1 MATRLQYQQA
11 VNRASTDVRAKTQT
25 LNEAQIALAQSQSI
39 LADLQ
44 SRSAPNTQSILNA
57 QLAVQREQNRVKV
70 AGIELNQART
80 TLTSAQLELN
90 SPDTV
95 FDPDPPPKAS
105 DSVNLTPEQRNRLD
119 QINEDRINKDLD
131 PLLPG
136 DAAALAAVNASFSAE
151 QATRDRE
158 TSTNSTVPVTDPAP
172 VQSLTPSQR
181 GEPLID
187 PDNGQVLGYLNNE
200 TGEIS
205 EVGTPVTA
213 NSPTTP
219 AQAASSNTAADQVAN
234 TQGSVANQETL
245 KDQSLRV
252 WNELL
257 VENGAAPVGID
268 DPKFNASYERRIASD
283 PALAALAADE
293 ERSNVEAG
301 RNTGTSTSD
310 FIQSTELS
318 EEQASRV
325 TGGGESDED
334 YDEFQTLP
342 GSDGVDGNPPQL
354 REGWTADG
362 GYAVNI
368 SGVIQPPNSP
378 SNTQVVQATSNI
390 PASYVP
396 SPNPLHAYASYTYG
410 MSLHVMTDQ
419 EYTGLVNNPGSR
431 FKPKITVISS
441 ANRYNTSG
449 GTRDPAFAED
459 FYFQEFKMS
468 TVIGLNHE
476 SRGGNTVNISFTLVE
491 PYGMSLINRLLD
503 LAVRLKKP
511 NYVDIPYLLEINFFG
526 ADDTGKY
533 ANLENQTKLIPVR
546 LLTIKFKTTTRG
558 SEYQVTAIPYPHV
571 ASLQSLSATKAN
583 FEITSRTVGD
593 FFKSKASDSA
603 QVAQSISDTQRDQR
617 QQQDV
622 NARAQAAAT
631 ANGGPALALSKPAP
645 AKVVSSSFTDA
656 FNIWNTQSVSHGMM
670 KIADEI
676 SFEIDPEIANA
687 KVVEPTKANPNN
699 VAIQTDGSLPEEQAS
714 SAANTSAGSKNN
726 ISNPNAPKAAG
737 ADFTRSIFNINA
749 GTSIITVLNNII
761 INSTFITDQLAN
773 SETKPNQVN
782 SATGIKKA
790 TGGKQNVKWFKI
802 TTKVELKGYDSG
814 RGYSAKKLTYFVKAY
829 THYNVS
835 SPDAPK
841 SQPVGSVKNYDYI
854 YTGKNNDIIDFN
866 IEFNYLYNTLAVSD
880 RSKQL
885 ALTTNP
891 QAGSV
896 NQTSGNAPIIHNFNV
911 TPTQMNIQSGH
922 QTVLTGGYEET
933 SGKQQAAVLAENI
946 YTGSAGDMLNCQIKI
961 LGDPQFIKQDEILFP
976 PNKIPQKG
984 SQFVDKPGGS
994 LAMDS
999 GEIFCKIT
1007 FKTPIDINETTGLLK
1022 HDNKW
1027 KETYFSGMYK
1037 IMKVSSEFRQG
1048 KFTQDLTL
1056 IRQREQSGD
1065 SKSSVSSSSIN
1076 SADQRAQPGDPSGR
1090 STITR
1095 GDDGSALIEFG
1106 NGDRIVVDNTGNATQ
1121 TNVNEGEF
1129 QNLNDGART
1138 DTSSATT
1145 QNDESLGEFQSI
1157 EPVTDTPT
1165 TNPAGVVVN
1174 TTESGGSTV
1183 VVTNAGGAA
1192 TFVGRGRPRTN
1203 TSRDV
1208 AVNGPTF
1215 TIDNN
1220 SSSDGLSVVGAQSS
1234 ESQTATV
1241 DADSPT
1247 VLTQP
1252 RPAPATAAE
1261 RQSDA
1266 STAELESLQAQRTNL
1281 EQQYEALYAPFAP
1294 KQDQLRAY
1302 DKVLAEIEDLL
1313 KQVSPNSEQQAKLL
1327 ALKIETITSQNQLLR
1342 EVRESVNQM
1351 QAIKSQAAE
1360 VDNKIRTIK
1369 ANTGNIQ

>member
-25 LNEAQIALAQSQSI
+25 LNEAQIALAKSQSI

-44 SRSAPNTQSILNA
+44 SRSDSNAQSILNA

-119 QINEDRINKDLD
+119 QINEDRINKDLE

-136 DAAALAAVNASFSAE
+136 DTAALAAVNASFSAE
-151 QATRDRE
+151 QAARDRD

-205 EVGTPVTA
+205 EVGTSVTA

-283 PALAALAADE
+283 PELAALAAAE
-293 ERSNVEAG
+293 ERSNVESG

-325 TGGGESDED
+325 TGGGELDED

-342 GSDGVDGNPPQL
+342 GSDGVNGNPPQL
-354 REGWTADG
+354 KEGWTADG

-378 SNTQVVQATSNI
+378 TNTQVVQATSNI

-603 QVAQSISDTQRDQR
+603 QVAQSISNTQRDQT
-617 QQQDV
+617 QQQAV

-699 VAIQTDGSLPEEQAS
+699 VAIQTGGLPEEQAS
-714 SAANTSAGSKNN
+714 PAANTSAGSKDN

-1027 KETYFSGMYK
+1027 KETYFSGIYK

-1056 IRQREQSGD
+1056 IRHREQSGD

-1121 TNVNEGEF
+1121 TNVDEGEF
-1129 QNLNDGART
+1129 QNLNNGART

-1145 QNDESLGEFQSI
+1145 QNDDSSEEFQSI

-1165 TNPAGVVVN
+1165 INPAGVVVN

-1215 TIDNN
+1215 PIDNN

-1247 VLTQP
+1247 VQTQP

-1261 RQSDA
+1261 RQNDA
-1266 STAELESLQAQRTNL
+1266 ATAEISELTAGGEQKSQR
-1281 EQQYEALYAPFAP
+1281 YAELFAEFKP
-1294 KQDQLRAY
+1294 KQDQLREY
-1302 DKVLAEIEDLL
+1302 DRILDDQAKARENLVFGSAEYNKLL
-1313 KQVSPNSEQQAKLL
+1313 SLSEQILVEQKTLLDSTKTARTEMIKL
-1327 ALKIETITSQNQLLR
+1327 R
-1342 EVRESVNQM
+1342 D
-1351 QAIKSQAAE
+1351 E
-1360 VDNKIRTIK
+1360 VDAISTRIRNIK
-1369 ANTGNIQ
+1369 ANSGNKE